1 MDRRNL
7 FDLTGKVALVTG
19 SSRGIGRAIAE
30 RMAQH
35 GANVVITS
43 RKGDACAVVAA
54 EINLRRQEGQG
65 EAMAVPCNVGRKE
78 QLEQLVATVQE
89 RWGRI
94 DILICN
100 AAINPWVG
108 STLEVEDATF
118 RKVMETNLMA
128 AHWLCQHVL
137 PGMVERRDGRI
148 VIVTSLSGQTG
159 SRQFGLYAL
168 SKAAGNQL
176 ARNLAVEFGRYNIR
190 ANAIAPDVHRTD
202 MARSLWD
209 DPTSAE
215 AYLERN
221 PSGRFG
227 DPDEIAGTAIFLASP
242 AGGNVN
248 GQVIV
253 VDGGYSINYD
263 FADGGET

>member
-1 MDRRNL
+1 MANHDL
-7 FDLTGKVALVTG
+7 FDLTGKVALITG
-19 SSRGIGRAIAE
+19 SSRGMGRAIAE

-43 RKGDACAVVAA
+43 RKGDACEAVAA
-54 EINLRRQEGQG
+54 EINRNRTDGHG

-78 QLEQLVATVQE
+78 ELQQLVATTLK
-89 RWGRI
+89 RWGKV
-94 DILICN
+94 DILVCN
-100 AAINPWVG
+100 AAINPWLG
-108 STLEVEDATF
+108 NTMEVEDATF
-118 RKVMETNLMA
+118 RKVMETNLMG
-128 AHWLCQHVL
+128 AHWLCQLVL
-137 PGMVERRDGRI
+137 PGMIERRDGRI
-148 VIVTSLSGQTG
+148 ILVTSLSGQTG
-159 SRQFGLYAL
+159 SRRFGLYGL

-209 DPTSAE
+209 NPEAAE
-215 AYLERN
+215 PYLKRN

-227 DPDEIAGTAIFLASP
+227 EPDEIAGTAIFLASR

-248 GQVIV
+248 GQVIA

-263 FADGGET
+263 FV